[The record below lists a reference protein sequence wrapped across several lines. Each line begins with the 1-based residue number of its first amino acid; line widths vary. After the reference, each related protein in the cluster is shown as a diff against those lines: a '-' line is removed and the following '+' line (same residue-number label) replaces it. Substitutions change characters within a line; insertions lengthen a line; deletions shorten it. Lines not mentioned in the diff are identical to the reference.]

1 MGYKVALVG
10 CGNIAGSWVE
20 AVGQHDEC
28 EIALTYD
35 LLSEPA
41 AKRAE
46 EAGARA
52 AASMDEVLAADID
65 VVIVATPTGSH
76 PELTE
81 QAARAGKH
89 VLSEKPMALSL
100 AECDRMNAACQEGGV
115 KLAVGHTLRFF
126 SAFLRMR

>member
-10 CGNIAGSWVE
+10 CGNIAGSWVK

-46 EAGARA
+46 E
-52 AASMDEVLAADID
+52 LAK
-65 VVIVATPTGSH
+65 
-76 PELTE
+76 E
-81 QAARAGKH
+81 
-89 VLSEKPMALSL
+89 
-100 AECDRMNAACQEGGV
+100 
-115 KLAVGHTLRFF
+115 
-126 SAFLRMR
+126 